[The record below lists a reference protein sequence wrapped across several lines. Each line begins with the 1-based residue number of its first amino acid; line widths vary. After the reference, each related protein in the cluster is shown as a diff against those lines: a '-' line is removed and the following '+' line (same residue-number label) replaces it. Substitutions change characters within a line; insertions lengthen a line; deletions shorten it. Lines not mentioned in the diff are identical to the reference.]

1 MIWKILETSEYDW
14 RESIYSLKMNDGK
27 KALRRA
33 QNWKLE
39 NGHWFV
45 SDGNTVFKGHEHSS
59 TATLREND
67 LDIICDKNQWKIKGR
82 GILHT
87 SCLMIIT

>member
-1 MIWKILETSEYDW
+1 MIWKTLETSEYDW

-39 NGHWFV
+39 SVHWFV
-45 SDGNTVFKGHEHSS
+45 SEGNTVFKGH
-59 TATLREND
+59 
-67 LDIICDKNQWKIKGR
+67 
-82 GILHT
+82 
-87 SCLMIIT
+87 